1 MWSIWDSSWQSL
13 DLNDK
18 NGHTVDEVGQVTV
31 QQKKTQILEVV
42 ATSVPLR
49 LTLTKCTNIVFVVDI
64 VFQLHTLMYHHH
76 ITVNVNNNFLSSP
89 PFWHF
94 SSIPTLHNHLMVTHT
109 DFLWMHYDFLSS
121 PPFWHFSSILT
132 FGQTPQKWPILAPK
146 KVNVRPAEKSHS
158 PNPYWYGLFAKNRV
172 QIGQIWPLWPNIHF
186 TGPYRG
192 SPPCTL
198 SQHPNSRETG
208 YSNVELKGCPKASQP
223 MPPCFT
229 LGVNCGSS
237 GGHLWGNLLGFT
249 WGVI

>member
-1 MWSIWDSSWQSL
+1 M
-13 DLNDK
+13 
-18 NGHTVDEVGQVTV
+18 E
-31 QQKKTQILEVV
+31 E
-42 ATSVPLR
+42 
-49 LTLTKCTNIVFVVDI
+49 KCQNWGE
-64 VFQLHTLMYHHH
+64 HNKWYMYHHH

-109 DFLWMHYDFLSS
+109 DFLWIHYDFLSA

-158 PNPYWYGLFAKNRV
+158 PNPYWYGLFAKKRV

-208 YSNVELKGCPKASQP
+208 YSNVLISYKIVHQMAPLALVANLA
-223 MPPCFT
+223 T
-229 LGVNCGSS
+229 RWR
-237 GGHLWGNLLGFT
+237 HLH
-249 WGVI
+249 

>member
-132 FGQTPQKWPILAPK
+132 LDPQLEK
-146 KVNVRPAEKSHS
+146 NVFLE
-158 PNPYWYGLFAKNRV
+158 G
-172 QIGQIWPLWPNIHF
+172 
-186 TGPYRG
+186 
-192 SPPCTL
+192 
-198 SQHPNSRETG
+198 
-208 YSNVELKGCPKASQP
+208 
-223 MPPCFT
+223 
-229 LGVNCGSS
+229 
-237 GGHLWGNLLGFT
+237 
-249 WGVI
+249 